1 MFKRSSKMTALL
13 VAAAAVV
20 SIVPASASERLGTKD
35 GTIDNARAYDGGY
48 VYDGYRTDDDDS
60 ALYYNNG
67 SKDVNTDEDEDYDD
81 YELNRYG
88 DKYATVVDDGDDY
101 LLDLSTGKIDDEET
115 LSDKLDN
122 AKNKLKSKINKEDRY
137 LGFKNSDFTTY
148 QGKDDEP
155 KIPAANENSFKR
167 ILPNKYG
174 EVWYQYSAKGDSDA
188 IDRTTGAAVEG
199 EGENAVGYYQGFSND
214 SGKYIDV
221 TQNCNIYAYDTD
233 KDKTVKIEE
242 YGKTYSTNNLMAKL
256 DSVTPISQDKD
267 NLYVVA
273 KVVISGDKQ
282 ADTTQYYLQKIS
294 KSQGDKKDGG
304 YLPKDTTSYQLNLS
318 MPEYKY
324 TDDNGKSQTP
334 RIYDDGDSS
343 DAADVIMSY
352 VNGTTFDDGVCKNI
366 EVINGDLYATL
377 VKTDKVKMFKLKLK
391 KDKLD
396 VTLAVD
402 TKNDSKDT
410 KVEDVDVYNVKK
422 DSDWDHDVVDANS
435 KEGERYSIDSDGNTW
450 ILDKGKILK
459 SEGTEFKEMYTC
471 DRSIDKLDVYDENNL
486 IAWSSDGDVYT
497 TVAEGKKQTDED
509 AGVDTD
515 KKDDTTPVVKAGWDK
530 NADGTWA
537 FYKDGAKATGWL
549 NDKGTWYYLDAAGT
563 MKTGWVQAGS
573 WYYLNA
579 SGAMQTG
586 WVNDNGTWYYC
597 NGSGAMQTGWLLD
610 GSTWYYLNANGSM
623 AVNTTVDGYV
633 LGANG
638 AML

>member
-35 GTIDNARAYDGGY
+35 GTIDNARAYEGGY
-48 VYDGYRTDDDDS
+48 VYDGYRTDDDDA

-81 YELNRYG
+81 YTLERYG
-88 DKYATVVDDGDDY
+88 DKYATVKDGSDEY
-101 LLDLSTGKIDDEET
+101 LLDLSNGKIDDEET
-115 LSDKLDN
+115 LEDKADN

-137 LGFKNSDFTTY
+137 VFFKDGENDFS
-148 QGKDDEP
+148 KEDD
-155 KIPAANENSFKR
+155 KVVANTNSFAR
-167 ILPNKYG
+167 VLSDKYG
-174 EVWYQYSAKGDSDA
+174 EVWYQFSAAGDEDA
-188 IDRTTGAAVEG
+188 IKRTTGAAVNG
-199 EGENAVGYYQGFSND
+199 EVGYYQGFSND

-221 TQNCNIYAYDTD
+221 TQDCNIYAYDTD

-242 YGKTYSTNNLMAKL
+242 YGKTYSANNLMAKL

-282 ADTTQYYLQKIS
+282 KETTQYYLQKIS

-304 YLPKDTTSYQLNLS
+304 YLPKETTSYLLNVK
-318 MPEYKY
+318 MDEYS
-324 TDDNGKSQTP
+324 DN
-334 RIYDDGDSS
+334 RLYDDGDSS

-352 VNGTTFDDGVCKNI
+352 VDGSTFDDGVCKNI
-366 EVINGDLYATL
+366 EVIDGNVYATL
-377 VKTDKVKMFKLKLK
+377 VKDSKIKMFKIKLK

-396 VTLAVD
+396 VTEAVD
-402 TKNDSKDT
+402 KKGDSKV
-410 KVEDVDVYNVKK
+410 KDVDVYTAKK
-422 DSDWDHDVVDANS
+422 DSDWDHDVVDAATS
-435 KEGERYSIDSDGNTW
+435 KEGERYSIDADGNTW

-515 KKDDTTPVVKAGWDK
+515 KKDETPVVKAGWDK

-537 FYKDGAKATGWL
+537 FYKDGAKVTGWL

-597 NGSGAMQTGWLLD
+597 NASGAMQTGWLLD

-623 AVNTTVDGYV
+623 AANTTVDDYV

>member
-35 GTIDNARAYDGGY
+35 GTIDNARAYEGGY
-48 VYDGYRTDDDDS
+48 VYDGYRTDDDDA

-81 YELNRYG
+81 YTLERYG
-88 DKYATVVDDGDDY
+88 DKYATVKDGSDEY
-101 LLDLSTGKIDDEET
+101 LLDLSNGKIDNDET
-115 LSDKLDN
+115 LEDKVDN
-122 AKNKLKSKINKEDRY
+122 AKNKLKSKLNKEDRY
-137 LGFKNSDFTTY
+137 TEFKNGENDFS
-148 QGKDDEP
+148 KEDD
-155 KIPAANENSFKR
+155 KVVANTNSFAR
-167 ILPNKYG
+167 VLSDKYG
-174 EVWYQYSAKGDSDA
+174 EVWYQFSAAGDEDA
-188 IDRTTGAAVEG
+188 IKRTTGAAVNG
-199 EGENAVGYYQGFSND
+199 EVGYYQGFSND

-221 TQNCNIYAYDTD
+221 TQDCNIYAYDTD

-242 YGKTYSTNNLMAKL
+242 YGKTYSANNLMAKL

-282 ADTTQYYLQKIS
+282 KETTQYYLQKIS

-304 YLPKDTTSYQLNLS
+304 YLPKETTSYLLNVK
-318 MPEYKY
+318 MDEYS
-324 TDDNGKSQTP
+324 DN
-334 RIYDDGDSS
+334 RLYDDGDSS

-352 VNGTTFDDGVCKNI
+352 VDGSTFDDGVCKNI
-366 EVINGDLYATL
+366 EVIDGNVYATL
-377 VKTDKVKMFKLKLK
+377 VKDSKIKMFKIKLK

-396 VTLAVD
+396 VTEAVD
-402 TKNDSKDT
+402 KKGDSKV
-410 KVEDVDVYNVKK
+410 KDVDVYTAKK
-422 DSDWDHDVVDANS
+422 DSDWDHDVVDAATS
-435 KEGERYSIDSDGNTW
+435 KEGERYSIDADGNTW

-515 KKDDTTPVVKAGWDK
+515 KKDETPVVKAGWDK

-537 FYKDGAKATGWL
+537 FYKDGAKVTGWL

-623 AVNTTVDGYV
+623 AANTTVDGYV

>member
-35 GTIDNARAYDGGY
+35 GTIDNARAYEGGY
-48 VYDGYRTDDDDS
+48 VYDGYRTDDDDA

-81 YELNRYG
+81 YTLERYG
-88 DKYATVVDDGDDY
+88 DKYATVKDGSDEY
-101 LLDLSTGKIDDEET
+101 LLDLSNGKIDDEET
-115 LSDKLDN
+115 LEDKADN

-137 LGFKNSDFTTY
+137 VFFKDGENDFS
-148 QGKDDEP
+148 KEDD
-155 KIPAANENSFKR
+155 KVVANTNSFAR
-167 ILPNKYG
+167 VLSDKYG
-174 EVWYQYSAKGDSDA
+174 EVWYQFSAAGDEDA
-188 IDRTTGAAVEG
+188 IKRTTGAAVNG
-199 EGENAVGYYQGFSND
+199 EVGYYQGFSND

-221 TQNCNIYAYDTD
+221 TQDCNIYAYDTD

-242 YGKTYSTNNLMAKL
+242 YGKTYSANNLMAKL

-282 ADTTQYYLQKIS
+282 KETTQYYLQKIS

-304 YLPKDTTSYQLNLS
+304 YLPKETTSYLLNVK
-318 MPEYKY
+318 MDEYS
-324 TDDNGKSQTP
+324 DN
-334 RIYDDGDSS
+334 RLYDDGDSS

-352 VNGTTFDDGVCKNI
+352 VDGSTFDDGVCKNI
-366 EVINGDLYATL
+366 EVIDGNVYATL
-377 VKTDKVKMFKLKLK
+377 VKDSKIKMFKIKLK

-396 VTLAVD
+396 VTEAVD
-402 TKNDSKDT
+402 KKGDSKV
-410 KVEDVDVYNVKK
+410 KDVDVYTAKK
-422 DSDWDHDVVDANS
+422 DSDWDHDVVDAATS
-435 KEGERYSIDSDGNTW
+435 KEGERYSIDADGNTW

-515 KKDDTTPVVKAGWDK
+515 KKDETPVVKAGWDK

-537 FYKDGAKATGWL
+537 FYKDGAKVTGWL

-597 NGSGAMQTGWLLD
+597 NGSGAMQTGWLND
-610 GSTWYYLNANGSM
+610 NGTWYYLNANGSM
-623 AVNTTVDGYV
+623 AANTTVDGYV

>member
-35 GTIDNARAYDGGY
+35 GTIDNARAYEGGY
-48 VYDGYRTDDDDS
+48 VYDGYRTDDDDA

-81 YELNRYG
+81 YTLERYG
-88 DKYATVVDDGDDY
+88 DKYATVKDGSDEY
-101 LLDLSTGKIDDEET
+101 LLDLSNGKIDNDET
-115 LSDKLDN
+115 LEDKVDN
-122 AKNKLKSKINKEDRY
+122 AKNKLKSKLNKEDRY
-137 LGFKNSDFTTY
+137 TEFKNGENDFS
-148 QGKDDEP
+148 KEDD
-155 KIPAANENSFKR
+155 KVVANTNSFAR
-167 ILPNKYG
+167 VLSDKYG
-174 EVWYQYSAKGDSDA
+174 EVWYQFSAAGDEDA
-188 IDRTTGAAVEG
+188 IKRTTGAAVNG
-199 EGENAVGYYQGFSND
+199 EVGYYQGFSND

-221 TQNCNIYAYDTD
+221 TQDCNIYAYDTD

-242 YGKTYSTNNLMAKL
+242 YGKTYSANNLMAKL

-282 ADTTQYYLQKIS
+282 KETTQYYLQKIS

-304 YLPKDTTSYQLNLS
+304 YLPKETTSYLLNVK
-318 MPEYKY
+318 MDEYS
-324 TDDNGKSQTP
+324 DN
-334 RIYDDGDSS
+334 RLYDDGDSS

-352 VNGTTFDDGVCKNI
+352 VDGSTFDDGVCKNI
-366 EVINGDLYATL
+366 EVIDGNVYATL
-377 VKTDKVKMFKLKLK
+377 VKDSKIKMFKIKLK

-396 VTLAVD
+396 VTEAVD
-402 TKNDSKDT
+402 KKGDSKV
-410 KVEDVDVYNVKK
+410 KDVDVYTAKK
-422 DSDWDHDVVDANS
+422 DSDWDHDVVDAATS
-435 KEGERYSIDSDGNTW
+435 KEGERYSIDADGNTW

-515 KKDDTTPVVKAGWDK
+515 KKDETPVVKAGWDK

-537 FYKDGAKATGWL
+537 FYKDGAKVTGWL

-597 NGSGAMQTGWLLD
+597 NASGAMQTGWLLD
-610 GSTWYYLNANGSM
+610 GSTWYYLNADGSM
-623 AVNTTVDGYV
+623 AANTTVDGYV

>member
-81 YELNRYG
+81 YTLERYG
-88 DKYATVVDDGDDY
+88 DKYATVKDGSDEY
-101 LLDLSTGKIDDEET
+101 LLDLSNGKIDNDET
-115 LSDKLDN
+115 LEDKVDN
-122 AKNKLKSKINKEDRY
+122 AKNKLKSKLNKEDRY
-137 LGFKNSDFTTY
+137 TEFKNGENDFS
-148 QGKDDEP
+148 KEDD
-155 KIPAANENSFKR
+155 KVVANTNSFAR
-167 ILPNKYG
+167 VLSDKYG
-174 EVWYQYSAKGDSDA
+174 EVWYQFSAAGDEDA
-188 IDRTTGAAVEG
+188 IKRTTGAAVNG
-199 EGENAVGYYQGFSND
+199 EVGYYQGFSND

-221 TQNCNIYAYDTD
+221 TQDCNIYAYDTD

-242 YGKTYSTNNLMAKL
+242 YGKTYSANNLMAKL

-282 ADTTQYYLQKIS
+282 KETTQYYLQKIS

-304 YLPKDTTSYQLNLS
+304 YLPKETTSYLLNVK
-318 MPEYKY
+318 MDEYS
-324 TDDNGKSQTP
+324 DN
-334 RIYDDGDSS
+334 RLYDDGDSS

-352 VNGTTFDDGVCKNI
+352 VDGSTFDDGVCKNI
-366 EVINGDLYATL
+366 EVIDGNVYATL
-377 VKTDKVKMFKLKLK
+377 VKDSKIKMFKIKLK

-396 VTLAVD
+396 VTEAVD
-402 TKNDSKDT
+402 KKGDSKV
-410 KVEDVDVYNVKK
+410 KDVDVYTAKK
-422 DSDWDHDVVDANS
+422 DSDWDHDVVDAATS
-435 KEGERYSIDSDGNTW
+435 KEGERYSIDADGNTW

-515 KKDDTTPVVKAGWDK
+515 KKDETPVVKAGWDK

-537 FYKDGAKATGWL
+537 FYKDGAKVTGWL

-597 NGSGAMQTGWLLD
+597 NASGAMQTGWLLD

-623 AVNTTVDGYV
+623 AANTTVDGYV

>member
-35 GTIDNARAYDGGY
+35 GTIDNARAYEGGY
-48 VYDGYRTDDDDS
+48 VYDGYRTDDDDA

-81 YELNRYG
+81 YTLERYG
-88 DKYATVVDDGDDY
+88 DKYATVKDGSDEY
-101 LLDLSTGKIDDEET
+101 LLDLSNGKIDNDET
-115 LSDKLDN
+115 LEDKVDN
-122 AKNKLKSKINKEDRY
+122 AKNKLKSKLNKEDRY
-137 LGFKNSDFTTY
+137 TEFKNGENDFS
-148 QGKDDEP
+148 KEDD
-155 KIPAANENSFKR
+155 KVVANTNSFAR
-167 ILPNKYG
+167 VLSDKYG
-174 EVWYQYSAKGDSDA
+174 EVWYQFSAAGDEDA
-188 IDRTTGAAVEG
+188 IKRTTGAAVNG
-199 EGENAVGYYQGFSND
+199 EVGYYQGFSND

-221 TQNCNIYAYDTD
+221 TQDCNIYAYDTD

-242 YGKTYSTNNLMAKL
+242 YGKTYSANNLMAKL

-282 ADTTQYYLQKIS
+282 KETTQYYLQKIS

-304 YLPKDTTSYQLNLS
+304 YLPKETTSYLLNVK
-318 MPEYKY
+318 MDEYS
-324 TDDNGKSQTP
+324 DN
-334 RIYDDGDSS
+334 RLYDDGDSS

-352 VNGTTFDDGVCKNI
+352 VDGSTFDDGVCKNI
-366 EVINGDLYATL
+366 EVIDGNVYATL
-377 VKTDKVKMFKLKLK
+377 VKDSKIKMFKIKLK

-396 VTLAVD
+396 VTEAVD
-402 TKNDSKDT
+402 KKGDSKV
-410 KVEDVDVYNVKK
+410 KDVDVYTAKK
-422 DSDWDHDVVDANS
+422 DSDWDHDVVDAATS
-435 KEGERYSIDSDGNTW
+435 KEGERYSIDADGNTW

-515 KKDDTTPVVKAGWDK
+515 KKDETPVVKAGWDK

-537 FYKDGAKATGWL
+537 FYKDGAKVTGWL
-549 NDKGTWYYLDAAGT
+549 
-563 MKTGWVQAGS
+563 
-573 WYYLNA
+573 
-579 SGAMQTG
+579 
-586 WVNDNGTWYYC
+586 
-597 NGSGAMQTGWLLD
+597 
-610 GSTWYYLNANGSM
+610 
-623 AVNTTVDGYV
+623 
-633 LGANG
+633 
-638 AML
+638 

>member
-35 GTIDNARAYDGGY
+35 GTIDNARAYEGGY
-48 VYDGYRTDDDDS
+48 VYDGYRTDDDDA

-81 YELNRYG
+81 YTLERYG
-88 DKYATVVDDGDDY
+88 DKYATVKDGSDEY
-101 LLDLSTGKIDDEET
+101 LLDLSNGKIDNDET
-115 LSDKLDN
+115 LEDKVDN
-122 AKNKLKSKINKEDRY
+122 AKNKLKSKLNKEDRY
-137 LGFKNSDFTTY
+137 TEFKNGENDFS
-148 QGKDDEP
+148 KEDD
-155 KIPAANENSFKR
+155 KVVANTNSFAR
-167 ILPNKYG
+167 VLSDKYG
-174 EVWYQYSAKGDSDA
+174 EVWYQFSAAGDEDA
-188 IDRTTGAAVEG
+188 IKRTTGAAVNG
-199 EGENAVGYYQGFSND
+199 EVGYYQGFSND

-221 TQNCNIYAYDTD
+221 TQDCNIYAYDTD

-242 YGKTYSTNNLMAKL
+242 YGKTYSANNLMAKL

-282 ADTTQYYLQKIS
+282 KETTQYYLQKIS

-304 YLPKDTTSYQLNLS
+304 YLPKETTSYLLNVK
-318 MPEYKY
+318 MDEYS
-324 TDDNGKSQTP
+324 DN
-334 RIYDDGDSS
+334 RLYDDGDSS

-352 VNGTTFDDGVCKNI
+352 VDGSTFDDGVCKNI
-366 EVINGDLYATL
+366 EVIDGNVYATL
-377 VKTDKVKMFKLKLK
+377 VKDSKIKMFKIKLK

-396 VTLAVD
+396 VTEAVD
-402 TKNDSKDT
+402 KKGDSKV
-410 KVEDVDVYNVKK
+410 KDVDVYTAKK
-422 DSDWDHDVVDANS
+422 DSDWDHDVVDAATS
-435 KEGERYSIDSDGNTW
+435 KEGERYSIDADGNTW

-515 KKDDTTPVVKAGWDK
+515 KKDETPVVKAGWDK

-537 FYKDGAKATGWL
+537 FYKDGAKVTGWL

-597 NGSGAMQTGWLLD
+597 NASGAMQTGWLLD

-623 AVNTTVDGYV
+623 AANTTVDGYV

>member
-35 GTIDNARAYDGGY
+35 GTITNARAYDGGY
-48 VYDGYRTDDDDS
+48 VYDGYRTDDDDA

-67 SKDVNTDEDEDYDD
+67 SKDVNTDEDEDYDT
-81 YELNRYG
+81 YTLERYG
-88 DKYATVVDDGDDY
+88 DKYSTVKDGNDEY
-101 LLDLSTGKIDDEET
+101 LLDLSNGKIDNDET
-115 LSDKLDN
+115 LEDKLDN
-122 AKNKLKSKINKEDRY
+122 AKNKLKSKLNKEDRY
-137 LGFKNSDFTTY
+137 TLFKNGENDFE
-148 QGKDDEP
+148 KDAD
-155 KIPAANENSFKR
+155 KFAANENSVKR
-167 ILPNKYG
+167 ILSDKYG
-174 EVWYQYSAKGDSDA
+174 EVWYQFAAAGDEDA
-188 IDRTTGAAVEG
+188 IKRTTGAAVNG
-199 EGENAVGYYQGFSND
+199 EVGYYQGFSND

-221 TQNCNIYAYDTD
+221 TQDCNIYAYDTD

-242 YGKTYSTNNLMAKL
+242 YGKTYSTNNLMARL

-273 KVVISGDKQ
+273 KVVISSDKQ

-304 YLPKDTTSYQLNLS
+304 YLPKDTTSYLLNVK
-318 MPEYKY
+318 MDEYK
-324 TDDNGKSQTP
+324 DADGKSQ
-334 RIYDDGDSS
+334 RLYDDGDSS

-352 VNGTTFDDGVCKNI
+352 VDGSTFDDGVCKNI
-366 EVINGDLYATL
+366 EVIDGNIYATL
-377 VKTDKVKMFKLKLK
+377 VKDSKIKMFKIKLK

-396 VTLAVD
+396 VTEAVD
-402 TKNDSKDT
+402 KKDGSKV
-410 KVEDVDVYNVKK
+410 KDVDVYTAKK
-422 DSDWDHDVVDANS
+422 DSDWDHDVVDAATS
-435 KEGERYSIDSDGNTW
+435 KDGERYSIDADGNTW

-497 TVAEGKKQTDED
+497 TVAEGKKQTDID
-509 AGVDTD
+509 ANVDPD
-515 KKDDTTPVVKAGWDK
+515 KKPDDNTVVKAGWDK

-623 AVNTTVDGYV
+623 AANTTVDGYV

>member
-1 MFKRSSKMTALL
+1 MTALL

-35 GTIDNARAYDGGY
+35 GTIDNARAYEGGY
-48 VYDGYRTDDDDS
+48 VYDGYRTDDDDA

-81 YELNRYG
+81 YTLERYG
-88 DKYATVVDDGDDY
+88 DKYATVKDGSDEY
-101 LLDLSTGKIDDEET
+101 LLDLSNGKIDNDET
-115 LSDKLDN
+115 LEDKVDN
-122 AKNKLKSKINKEDRY
+122 AKNKLKSKLNKEDRY
-137 LGFKNSDFTTY
+137 TEFKNGENDFS
-148 QGKDDEP
+148 KEDD
-155 KIPAANENSFKR
+155 KVVANTNSFAR
-167 ILPNKYG
+167 VLSDKYG
-174 EVWYQYSAKGDSDA
+174 EVWYQFSAAGDEDA
-188 IDRTTGAAVEG
+188 IKRTTGAAVNG
-199 EGENAVGYYQGFSND
+199 EVGYYQGFSND

-221 TQNCNIYAYDTD
+221 TQDCNIYAYDTD

-242 YGKTYSTNNLMAKL
+242 YGKTYSANNLMAKL

-282 ADTTQYYLQKIS
+282 KETTQYYLQKIS

-304 YLPKDTTSYQLNLS
+304 YLPKETTSYLLNVK
-318 MPEYKY
+318 MDEYS
-324 TDDNGKSQTP
+324 DN
-334 RIYDDGDSS
+334 RLYDDGDSS

-352 VNGTTFDDGVCKNI
+352 VDGSTFDDGVCKNI
-366 EVINGDLYATL
+366 EVIDGNVYATL
-377 VKTDKVKMFKLKLK
+377 VKDSKIKMFKIKLK

-396 VTLAVD
+396 VTEAVD
-402 TKNDSKDT
+402 KKGDSKV
-410 KVEDVDVYNVKK
+410 KDVDVYTAKK
-422 DSDWDHDVVDANS
+422 DSDWDHDVVDAATS
-435 KEGERYSIDSDGNTW
+435 KEGERYSIDADGNTW

-515 KKDDTTPVVKAGWDK
+515 KKDETPVVKAGWDK

-537 FYKDGAKATGWL
+537 FYKDGAKVTGWL

-597 NGSGAMQTGWLLD
+597 NASGAMQTGWLLD

-623 AVNTTVDGYV
+623 AANTTVDGYV

>member
-35 GTIDNARAYDGGY
+35 GTIDNARAYEGGY
-48 VYDGYRTDDDDS
+48 VYDGYRTDDDDA

-81 YELNRYG
+81 YTLERYG
-88 DKYATVVDDGDDY
+88 DKYATVKDGSDEY
-101 LLDLSTGKIDDEET
+101 LLDLSNGKIDDEET
-115 LSDKLDN
+115 LEDKADN

-137 LGFKNSDFTTY
+137 VFFKDGENDFS
-148 QGKDDEP
+148 KEDD
-155 KIPAANENSFKR
+155 KVVANTNSFAR
-167 ILPNKYG
+167 VLSDKYG
-174 EVWYQYSAKGDSDA
+174 EVWYQFSAAGDEDA
-188 IDRTTGAAVEG
+188 IKRTTGAAVNG
-199 EGENAVGYYQGFSND
+199 EVGYYQGFSND

-221 TQNCNIYAYDTD
+221 TQDCNIYAYDTD

-242 YGKTYSTNNLMAKL
+242 YGKTYSANNLMAKL

-282 ADTTQYYLQKIS
+282 KETTQYYLQKIS

-304 YLPKDTTSYQLNLS
+304 YLPKETTSYLLNVK
-318 MPEYKY
+318 MDEYS
-324 TDDNGKSQTP
+324 DN
-334 RIYDDGDSS
+334 RLYDDGDSS

-352 VNGTTFDDGVCKNI
+352 VDGSTFDDGVCKNI
-366 EVINGDLYATL
+366 EVIDGNVYATL
-377 VKTDKVKMFKLKLK
+377 VKDSKIKMFKIKLK

-396 VTLAVD
+396 VTEAVD
-402 TKNDSKDT
+402 KKGDSKV
-410 KVEDVDVYNVKK
+410 KDVDVYTAKK
-422 DSDWDHDVVDANS
+422 DSDWDHDVVDAATS
-435 KEGERYSIDSDGNTW
+435 KEGERYSIDADGNTW

-515 KKDDTTPVVKAGWDK
+515 KKDETPVVKAGWDK

-537 FYKDGAKATGWL
+537 FYKDGAKVTGWL

-563 MKTGWVQAGS
+563 MKTGWVQAGA

-597 NGSGAMQTGWLLD
+597 NGSGAMQTGWLND
-610 GSTWYYLNANGSM
+610 NGTWYYLNANGSM
-623 AVNTTVDGYV
+623 AANTTVDGYV